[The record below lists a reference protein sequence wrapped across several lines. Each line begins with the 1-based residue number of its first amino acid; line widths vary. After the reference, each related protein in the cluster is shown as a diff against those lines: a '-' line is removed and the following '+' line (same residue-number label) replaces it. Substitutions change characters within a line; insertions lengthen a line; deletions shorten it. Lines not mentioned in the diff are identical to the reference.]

1 MPLDPAAFLPAD
13 RGRVH
18 DLLAEAR
25 ARLARY
31 REAEAAAGL
40 SSPESGDLARHL
52 RAAVSMLTTGV
63 EMWDWELVAEGLVTV
78 QDVETRARRLSP

>member
-1 MPLDPAAFLPAD
+1 MPFDPAAFLPAD

-25 ARLARY
+25 LRLACY
-31 REAEAAAGL
+31 REAEEAAGL
-40 SSPESGDLARHL
+40 SPPESGDLSSHL

-78 QDVETRARRLSP
+78 QEAAARARRLSP